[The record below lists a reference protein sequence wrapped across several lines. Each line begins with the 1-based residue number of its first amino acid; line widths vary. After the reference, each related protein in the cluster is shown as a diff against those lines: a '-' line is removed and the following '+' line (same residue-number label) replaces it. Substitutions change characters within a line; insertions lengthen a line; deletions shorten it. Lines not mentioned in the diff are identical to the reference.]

1 MSKNKI
7 KKIDLINN
15 LSNQMGFSH
24 NLSKKIINDLIE
36 IIIQNIKS
44 GNLGLKNIGSF
55 NIIKKKERLGRN
67 PKTKEKFIISSRKSV
82 IFKPSKYILNVLN
95 NLS

>member
-1 MSKNKI
+1 
-7 KKIDLINN
+7 
-15 LSNQMGFSH
+15 MGFSH

-67 PKTKEKFIISSRKSV
+67 PKTKEKFIISSRKS
-82 IFKPSKYILNVLN
+82 IKFTTSKKLLDKLDKLI
-95 NLS
+95 

>member
-7 KKIDLINN
+7 KKIDLIIN

-36 IIIQNIKS
+36 IIIQNIKL
-44 GNLGLKNIGSF
+44 GNLGLKNIGTF
-55 NIIKKKERLGRN
+55 NIIQKKERLGRN

-82 IFKPSKYILNVLN
+82 IFKPSKSILNVLN